1 MRRPGRGTGPAPVL
15 ALVLGL
21 LAALVAAAAPAR
33 AQQGGEKEGE
43 VRLGIT
49 YTPGYRPGLA
59 VPPVEVGGG
68 SGALADVS
76 DRVISILRTD
86 FDYSDRFEI
95 IPVPDSLKAGR
106 SINYGLW
113 NQLGAVWLVAT
124 QLTGSADRPLLRVS
138 LHDVVYGNLRNVQAF
153 TLPAGE
159 GEALR
164 MAVHRAADSVV
175 SWATGESGMA
185 ATRIAFR
192 RKSGDGAS
200 DIWMIDADG
209 RNLHRVTHDSSIVY
223 SPALSPD
230 GRRLL
235 FVSYVSGSADAYELD
250 LATGRR
256 RTISSVPGV
265 NLTPVYRP
273 DGQRI
278 AVARTTEGQ
287 GTDLYSLQA
296 EPLCCAQRLTFT
308 DPGDALNATYAPD
321 GKRFAYTST
330 SLGEP
335 QVFVQNVGGGGPG
348 LISRYVYGE
357 QGYATSPDWSP
368 RGDRIVYQG
377 WVNGVFQIVTVNPDG
392 GDRRIVTSKGSN
404 EDPAWAP
411 DGRHIVFSSTREGY
425 HALWILDTVTGRVRR
440 LVENHVDQMPA
451 WSPGLS
457 P

>member
-1 MRRPGRGTGPAPVL
+1 
-15 ALVLGL
+15 VLGVLLGFLASCL
-21 LAALVAAAAPAR
+21 LAVAPLR
-33 AQQGGEKEGE
+33 AQQGGGGQEGQ

-49 YTPGYRPGLA
+49 YQPGYRPGLA
-59 VPPVEVGGG
+59 VPPVQVGGG
-68 SGALADVS
+68 GPGLPDVAARI
-76 DRVISILRTD
+76 DTILRTD

-95 IPVPDSLKAGR
+95 LPVPDSLKLGGA
-106 SINYGLW
+106 INYGLW

-124 QLTGSADRPLLRVS
+124 QLTGSAESPLLRVS

-153 TLPAGE
+153 TLPGGS
-159 GEALR
+159 GEAFR
-164 MAVHRAADSVV
+164 MAIHRAADSVV
-175 SWATGESGMA
+175 TWATGEPGMA

-192 RKSGDGAS
+192 RKEGDGAS
-200 DIWMIDADG
+200 DIYMIDADG
-209 RNLHRVTHDSSIVY
+209 ANLHRVTHDSSIVY
-223 SPALSPD
+223 SPAFSPD
-230 GRRLL
+230 GRKLL
-235 FVSYVSGSADAYELD
+235 FVSYVQGNPAAYELD
-250 LATGRR
+250 LGTGRR

-265 NLTPVYRP
+265 NLTPVFSP

-278 AVARTTEGQ
+278 AVARTAGEGA
-287 GTDLYSLQA
+287 DIFELQA
-296 EPLCCAQRLTFT
+296 HPPWQAKRITFT
-308 DPGDALNATYAPD
+308 DPGDALNPSYAPD
-321 GKRFAYTST
+321 GQRFAYTNT

-377 WVNGVFQIVTVNPDG
+377 WVDQTFQIVTVNPDG
-392 GDRRIVTSKGSN
+392 GDRRILTSRGSN
-404 EDPAWAP
+404 EDPAFAP

-440 LVENHVDQMPA
+440 LAENHVDQMPA
-451 WSPGLS
+451 WSMGLA